1 MAAKHNEALNCLKK
15 RDILND
21 ENADQEAL
29 RRQADWFWEQGFT
42 QDAIDFYA
50 MAEDK
55 EGLTRTIE
63 RAVSEGDLFSA
74 KNASSKLGA
83 ALTREQLT
91 ALAHNALETGK
102 LRFALQAYTLLEDE
116 ANIERAR
123 ALINENLTQ
132 S

>member
-1 MAAKHNEALNCLKK
+1 MAAKRNEALNCLKK

-21 ENADQEAL
+21 ANGDRESL
-29 RRQADWFWEQGFT
+29 RRQADSFWEQGFI

-50 MAEDK
+50 KADNK
-55 EGLTRTIE
+55 EGLARTVE
-63 RAVSEGDLFSA
+63 QAVSEGDLFSA
-74 KNASSKLGA
+74 KNASAKMGV

-91 ALAHNALETGK
+91 TLAHNALETGK
-102 LRFALQAYTLLEDE
+102 LRFALQAYTLLGDE
-116 ANIERAR
+116 ASIERTQ